1 MKRPSF
7 GAIFLT
13 IFLDL
18 LGFGLVLPFLAEES
32 RQLFGTSEF
41 VGALLAASYSL
52 MQFLFVPVWCRLSD
66 RIGRRPVMLW
76 SVLASALGM
85 LGLFFALVYGS
96 GAGWLFAARIGTGI
110 ATANLGTASAYI
122 ADMTKPEERAKG
134 MGMIGAAFGLG
145 FIIGPGVGGWLGDY
159 EFHGRHGALPC
170 LLAASLSFI
179 NAIWVLF
186 GLPESLPKE
195 KRNASKR
202 RITPLDLNAL
212 KQAFAR
218 PGIGLMVLV
227 NFLTVLSFTN
237 LDQTFRFF
245 TAHTFGMNRFG
256 TGMIL
261 MFIGICAVLV
271 QGGLIR
277 RLSGKVSEAL
287 LVRVGL
293 VCQIVGF
300 LLMAAAPELG
310 VNSLYVSGAFLALG
324 NGMTQPSTSAY
335 ISKRA
340 GEDEQGALLSS
351 NQSMASL
358 ARVFGPAMGGFL
370 YGNVGHRAPYIFAA
384 CGLALASFAALGLK
398 KSDPTPKP
406 TA

>member
-1 MKRPSF
+1 
-7 GAIFLT
+7 
-13 IFLDL
+13 
-18 LGFGLVLPFLAEES
+18 VLPFLAEES

-41 VGALLAASYSL
+41 VGSLLAASYSL
-52 MQFLFVPVWCRLSD
+52 MQFLFVPVWGRLSD

-76 SVLASALGM
+76 SVIASALGM

-96 GAGWLFAARIGTGI
+96 SAGWLFAARIATGI

-122 ADMTKPEERAKG
+122 ADITKPEERAKG

-145 FIIGPGVGGWLGDY
+145 FIIGPGVGGLLADY

-170 LLAASLSFI
+170 LLAATLSFI
-179 NAIWVLF
+179 NAVWVMY
-186 GLPESLPKE
+186 GLPESLPPE
-195 KRNASKR
+195 KRNTSKR
-202 RITPLDLNAL
+202 RMTPLDLQAL
-212 KQAFAR
+212 KQALGR
-218 PGIGLMVLV
+218 PGIGIMVLV

-245 TAHTFGMNRFG
+245 TGDTFGMKRLG
-256 TGMIL
+256 TGLIL
-261 MFIGICAVLV
+261 MFIGICAALV

-277 RLSGKVSEAL
+277 RLSGKVSEVL
-287 LVRVGL
+287 LVRAGL
-293 VCQIVGF
+293 VFQIIGF
-300 LLMAAAPELG
+300 VLMAMAPELG
-310 VNSLYVSGAFLALG
+310 VYSLYVSGAFLALG

-340 GEDEQGALLSS
+340 AEHEQGELLGS

-358 ARVFGPAMGGFL
+358 ARMFGPATGGFL

-384 CGLALASFAALGLK
+384 FGMALASVAALGLK
-398 KSDPTPKP
+398 KSAASPTPGSP
-406 TA
+406 TN